1 MLKTKTGSLFGFVPG
16 RGGRY
21 VDTAATG
28 QRIVDLMA
36 ARAAGTA
43 TTAVPTDIVIG
54 GTPPDLTGAE
64 AAGLTHQVELVSA
77 WTTRFFSSER
87 NHFGANIRLPAKFI
101 NGVVVA
107 PGAVFDFWGAVG
119 PVTFARGFGMG
130 GIIESGRTNPNGAI
144 GGGICSASTTL
155 FNAAARAGY
164 QILSRDNHSYYI
176 SRYPLGL
183 DATVSKYGG
192 RIAQNMRFRN
202 DTSEALIIRGLS
214 GPGWVRFEIYSRPN
228 GRTVSFSS
236 PSVSNVRKAVDTRV
250 KTTSLK
256 KGQTE
261 RLESP
266 SNGMDVV
273 VTRTVRDSSGRVI
286 HSDRWSSH
294 YVRVDGVL
302 QVGVG

>member
-1 MLKTKTGSLFGFVPG
+1 MP
-16 RGGRY
+16 
-21 VDTAATG
+21 
-28 QRIVDLMA
+28 

-43 TTAVPTDIVIG
+43 TAAVADDIVLG
-54 GTPPDLTGAE
+54 VTPPDLSAAE
-64 AAGLTHQVELVSA
+64 ASGLTHQVELVGA

-202 DTSEALIIRGLS
+202 DTSEALIIRAFGSGL
-214 GPGWVRFEIYSRPN
+214 GPVRDLL
-228 GRTVSFSS
+228 
-236 PSVSNVRKAVDTRV
+236 A
-250 KTTSLK
+250 
-256 KGQTE
+256 TE
-261 RLESP
+261 RPKRDLLVAQRLERP
-266 SNGMDVV
+266 QGRRHPGRDVEPEEGPDGAARV
-273 VTRTVRDSSGRVI
+273 AVERHGRLRDPDGPRCGGRVI
-286 HSDRWSSH
+286 HSDRWTSH

-302 QVGVG
+302 QVGIG